1 MIYSMDSPLLLGAI
15 DSYVT
20 GYDEPE
26 DTAYCHN
33 CGRRIK
39 PDEECYEV
47 NEEYYCMR
55 CKEVA
60 KDAILDMVESEY
72 IFEME

>member
-1 MIYSMDSPLLLGAI
+1 MIYSTTGPYLAGAI

-20 GYDEPE
+20 GGYDEPDE
-26 DTAYCHN
+26 AYCSN
-33 CGRRIK
+33 CGKNITAG
-39 PDEECYEV
+39 DSCYYV